1 MAGGPRHVV
10 VGRLRK
16 PHGLKG
22 DIVLFPLTDDP
33 ERTFRPG
40 AALWVLDLA
49 GEVVTG
55 PLEVERARAYHREWL
70 VKFRGV
76 ESRSALDAVADLRD
90 RFLAVPAES
99 LVPPAEGEAWVH
111 ELAGFAVRDG
121 TGRVLGVVSDVYE
134 LPGGLAIEVQGA
146 GREFILPWRPEFVQQ
161 LRRDE
166 RVVVVTVPDGLL
178 DG

>member
-1 MAGGPRHVV
+1 MADGPRHVV

-22 DIVLFPLTDDP
+22 AVALFPLTDDP

-49 GEVVTG
+49 GQVVTG
-55 PLEVERARAYHREWL
+55 PLEIEAARAYHREWL

-76 ESRSALDAVADLRD
+76 DSRSALEAMAELRD

-99 LVPPAEGEAWVH
+99 LPPPEEGEAWIH
-111 ELAGFAVRDG
+111 ELAGFAVRDDSG
-121 TGRVLGVVSDVYE
+121 TALGVVTDVYE
-134 LPGGLAIEVQGA
+134 LPAGLAIEVQGR
-146 GREFILPWRPEFVQQ
+146 GREFILPWQFVQQ
-161 LRRDE
+161 LRREE
-166 RVVVVTVPDGLL
+166 RAVVVTVPDGLL

>member
-1 MAGGPRHVV
+1 MADGPRHVV

-40 AALWVLDLA
+40 AELWVLDLA

-55 PLEVERARAYHREWL
+55 PLEIEHSRAYHREWL

-76 ESRSALDAVADLRD
+76 DSRSALDAVADLRD
-90 RFLAVPAES
+90 CFLAVPADS
-99 LVPPAEGEAWVH
+99 LSPPEEGEAWIH
-111 ELAGFAVRDG
+111 ELAGFAVRDESDSA
-121 TGRVLGVVSDVYE
+121 LGVVSDVYE
-134 LPGGLAIEVQGA
+134 LPSGLAIEVQGR
-146 GREFILPWRPEFVQQ
+146 GREFILPWQFVQQ
-161 LRRDE
+161 LRREE